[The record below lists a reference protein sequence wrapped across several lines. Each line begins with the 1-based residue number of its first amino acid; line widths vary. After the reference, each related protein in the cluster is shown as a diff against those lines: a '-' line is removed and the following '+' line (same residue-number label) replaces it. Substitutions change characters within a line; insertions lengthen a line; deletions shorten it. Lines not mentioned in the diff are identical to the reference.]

1 MCVYSNP
8 LPNSWNNKSPTGVFT
23 HISRDTGKGGNGAQ
37 KGSEQKKKVYKGV
50 DGG

>member
-8 LPNSWNNKSPTGVFT
+8 LPPSWNNKSPTGVFT
-23 HISRDTGKGGNGAQ
+23 HISRDTGKGGQ
-37 KGSEQKKKVYKGV
+37 LSTTGSEQKMAYKEV